1 MLVTGYPWYDV
12 QIGTHKEFVARFQK
26 KYDKNPVLGSLVGYV
41 TYLSIFEAIRK
52 AGSTDTEK
60 VVAAFRGLKVETPIG
75 PISYRAADG
84 QSTMGAWVGT
94 TKLDGKRG
102 VGVMVNH
109 EYVPG
114 DKVLPSADD
123 VKKMRSGG

>member
-1 MLVTGYPWYDV
+1 
-12 QIGTHKEFVARFQK
+12 
-26 KYDKNPVLGSLVGYV
+26 VLGSLVGYV

-52 AGSTDTEK
+52 AGATDTDK
-60 VVAAFRGLKVETPIG
+60 MVAAFRGLKVETPIG
-75 PISYRAADG
+75 PISYRASDG

-94 TKLDGKRG
+94 TKLDAKRR

-114 DKVLPSADD
+114 DRVLPSDD
-123 VKKMRSGG
+123 EVKKMRSGN